1 MKEFK
6 GRVAVITGG
15 ASGLGFAMAER
26 AAKEGMK
33 IVLADIEQAPL
44 DKAVA
49 DLKVHGVEVVGML
62 TDVSKASDVDALAKK
77 TIARFGKVH
86 LVCNN
91 AGVGGIRVKA
101 WEASLADWQWVLGV
115 NVWGVIHGVRT
126 FTPIM
131 LEQDEP
137 CHMVNTASVAGLL
150 SPSGMSVYNVSKHA
164 VVALSETLFQD
175 LALAQ
180 AKLHVSVLCPA
191 FVSTGIWNSA
201 RNRPKELS
209 VGIDSAEERRRAQE
223 VKAVLDKGRLTAAD
237 VADMVFAAIVA
248 EKFYIVTHA
257 KIKGPVEIRMQDIL
271 QDRNPTFTN

>member
-1 MKEFK
+1 VKEFK
-6 GRVAVITGG
+6 GKVAVITGG
-15 ASGLGFAMAER
+15 ASGLGLAIAHR

-33 IVLADIEQAPL
+33 LVLADIEQAAL
-44 DKAVA
+44 TKAE
-49 DLKVHGVEVVGML
+49 DELKRAGAEVIGVK
-62 TDVSKASDVDALAKK
+62 TDVSKAADVEALAKK
-77 TIARFGKVH
+77 TLDAFGKVH

-91 AGVGGIRVKA
+91 AGVGGIRLKT
-101 WEASLADWQWVLGV
+101 WEASLEDWQWVLGV

-131 LEQDEP
+131 LAQDEP

-164 VVALSETLFQD
+164 VVALSETMFQD
-175 LALAQ
+175 LALAK
-180 AKLHVSVLCPA
+180 AKLQVSVLCPA

-209 VGIDSAEERRRAQE
+209 AGIDAAEEKRRAEE

-237 VADMVFAAIVA
+237 VANMVFAAIEA
-248 EKFYIVTHA
+248 EKFYIITHA

-271 QDRNPTFTN
+271 LDRNPTFTN